1 MSNARTD
8 YSLES
13 LAASSATTLASAEN
27 TSPRPN
33 LRGHLPVLDG
43 VRGLAIL
50 MVLLL
55 VEIRLNAKNQLTA
68 ARASASD
75 VATQPDGGV
84 TYACPYAPRS
94 RIARAP
100 PPL

>member
-1 MSNARTD
+1 
-8 YSLES
+8 LES

-33 LRGHLPVLDG
+33 LRGHLPLLDG

-68 ARASASD
+68 ARAIASD
-75 VATQPDGGV
+75 VATQSDGGV
-84 TYACPYAPRS
+84 TYACADIGKTCPWAP
-94 RIARAP
+94 ARASP
-100 PPL
+100 GRLRL